1 LPRQTRDKQKCIRES
16 TQKDTHTRVLFS
28 FFSRHAERR
37 TTAEI
42 AAAAKSA
49 AINARRGVSIEG
61 SSGNGSVLGAAADV
75 TVGTDDV
82 SQISA
87 QLLGQQQQ
95 DTTSPPSLFSS
106 SSAAAATHSTDSSSG
121 GGMALTAAAGMGMGM
136 GMMTPADA
144 AVRDNNAFSSFLRC
158 HFILKMHHHF
168 TTTGSGQTY
177 NRGKQQH
184 SAK

>member
-1 LPRQTRDKQKCIRES
+1 
-16 TQKDTHTRVLFS
+16 LFS

-121 GGMALTAAAGMGMGM
+121 GSMALTAAAGM

-144 AVRDNNAFSSFLRC
+144 AVRDNAFSSFLRC

-168 TTTGSGQTY
+168 TTTGSGQT
-177 NRGKQQH
+177 
-184 SAK
+184 

>member
-1 LPRQTRDKQKCIRES
+1 
-16 TQKDTHTRVLFS
+16 LFS

-121 GGMALTAAAGMGMGM
+121 GSMALTAAAGMGM

-144 AVRDNNAFSSFLRC
+144 AVRDNAFSSFLRC

-177 NRGKQQH
+177 NYTGKQQH